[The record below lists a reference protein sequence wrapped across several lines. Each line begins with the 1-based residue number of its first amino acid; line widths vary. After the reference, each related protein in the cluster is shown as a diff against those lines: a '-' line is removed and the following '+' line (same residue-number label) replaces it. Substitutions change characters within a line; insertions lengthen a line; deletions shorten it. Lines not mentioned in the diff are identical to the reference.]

1 MSQAEKMKRKGDK
14 DFKEFI
20 HDAFGSIAATGN
32 NDPEQYVPAQLPKH
46 PTAWD
51 LVKDDITKFG
61 PEHDFYVRDNVFYV
75 VSEAAQAWAYSKL
88 PEDIDRVGALGF
100 KIEPQWIN
108 FIVHRAKQDKLMSRE
123 DYTEA
128 MNELHELSRQWE

>member
-14 DFKEFI
+14 DFDEFI
-20 HDAFGSIAATGN
+20 HDAFGPIEARGT
-32 NDPEQYVPAQLPKH
+32 NDPEQYVPAQLRKH

-51 LVKDDITKFG
+51 KVTPDQFG
-61 PEHDFYVRDNVFYV
+61 PSEDFYVEGDVFHA
-75 VSEAAQAWAYSKL
+75 VSIAAVKWAESKL
-88 PEDIDRVGALGF
+88 PEEVRVSATGF
-100 KIEPQWIN
+100 KVEPQWID